1 MSQDQSLALRPSE
14 ASYCTF
20 DQCSDGTW
28 EEQGR
33 NTAVPFELNLE
44 RIETQRKVGDIPGR
58 VHRGVEVLGIVNGCG
73 RWQEHR
79 GEGRARARSLMVVFR
94 LLDAES
100 SELDK

>member
-1 MSQDQSLALRPSE
+1 MRQDQFLALRPSE

-20 DQCSDGTW
+20 VQCSDGTW
-28 EEQGR
+28 EGQGR
-33 NTAVPFELNLE
+33 NIAVPFELSLE
-44 RIETQRKVGDIPGR
+44 RIETQKRVGDIPGR
-58 VHRGVEVLGIVNGCG
+58 VHRGVEVLGTVNGCG
-73 RWQEHR
+73 RWWERH